1 MPDQKPT
8 LPKILPVY
16 PLRDQVLFPHEVVPL
31 QVPSNL
37 MPVIGEAIR
46 NESYI
51 VLSSYFSPG
60 SRNDFERLNKICTA
74 GRIKQIF
81 QMTGGDCKI
90 IFEGIQRV
98 RLESPVQV
106 KPYMISRILPI
117 SENLPLGPV
126 TEALVKSV
134 NAMLNILMLH
144 GKSFLT
150 DTMQLFKSADLGHL
164 ADVIASALDFEIIE
178 KQQFLEMLDPLERL
192 RAVHSIL
199 AVRIKKLQ
207 FQNIVAHSVSDAE
220 KEDVR
225 EREFKDK
232 MKEFQNELRDQAEKQ
247 PELEQLK
254 GRLVKTPMPDS
265 TRDVAEK
272 EFARLERLHPAS
284 PEYQVAYNYLD
295 YLCNLPWTE
304 ETEDDFSIVRA
315 EQVLDEDHY
324 NLKEIKERILE
335 FLAVRSLKPS
345 ASGSVLCFVGPP
357 GVGKTSLGKS
367 IARSL
372 GRHFIRVSLGG
383 VKDEAEIRGHRR
395 TYIGALPGRVIQ
407 ELFRVG
413 VKNPVFML
421 DEVDKIGQ
429 DFRGD
434 PSSALLEVLDPEQNS
449 TFTDHFLNVPF
460 DLSRIMFITTA
471 NTVQPIPAALK
482 DRMEII
488 QLAGYSDEEKC
499 EIASRHLIPK
509 QQEENGL
516 GDYAIGFEKGAIEK
530 ILSDYTREAGVRG
543 LERSIASVFRKIAKE
558 IARGGRGRELINSE
572 LVEEYLGPR
581 KFFPELAGREDQVGV
596 ATGLAWTEFGGE
608 LLFIE
613 TSLMEGKH
621 ELILTGNLGN
631 VLQESARAALSFIRA
646 HAAELKVDQDFFN
659 KNDIHLHVPSGAVP
673 KDGPSAG
680 VPIVTALI
688 SLLTGR
694 AIRRDVAMTGEFSLS
709 GKILPVG
716 GIKEKVLGAHRAG
729 VKTVILP
736 ADNQAN
742 LRDLEPALLKEMK
755 FVLARDIW
763 NVLNHALRQPI

>member
-1 MPDQKPT
+1 MSEQKPT
-8 LPKILPVY
+8 LPKALPVY
-16 PLRDQVLFPHEVVPL
+16 PLRDQVLFPHEVVPI

-46 NESYI
+46 NESLL
-51 VLSSYFSPG
+51 VLAGYFSPG
-60 SRNDFERLNKICTA
+60 GRNDFERLTKIGTA

-81 QMTGGDCKI
+81 QLTGGDCKI

-106 KPYMISRILPI
+106 QPYMISRIHPL
-117 SENLPLGPV
+117 SENLPNGPV
-126 TEALVKSV
+126 TEALINSV
-134 NAMLNILMLH
+134 NAMLKILMLH
-144 GKSFLT
+144 GKSFFT
-150 DTMQLFKSADLGHL
+150 DAMQLFKSTDVGQL
-164 ADVIASALDFEIIE
+164 ADMIASSLDFEAIE
-178 KQQFLEMLDPLERL
+178 KQQFLEILEPLERL

-199 AVRIKKLQ
+199 AARIKKLE
-207 FQNIVAHSVSDAE
+207 FQNIVSHGSGIGE
-220 KEDVR
+220 REELR
-225 EREFKDK
+225 EREFKAK
-232 MKEFQNELRDQAEKQ
+232 MKEFQNELKEQAEKQ

-265 TRDVAEK
+265 TKTIAEK
-272 EFARLERLHPAS
+272 EFSRLERLHPAS
-284 PEYQVAYNYLD
+284 PEYQVAFNYLD
-295 YLCNLPWTE
+295 YLCNLPWTD
-304 ETEDDFSIVRA
+304 ETEDDLSISRA

-324 NLKEIKERILE
+324 DLKDVKERILE

-345 ASGSVLCFVGPP
+345 APGSVLCFVGPP

-372 GRHFIRVSLGG
+372 GRKFIRVSLGG

-407 ELFRVG
+407 EIYRAG

-434 PSSALLEVLDPEQNS
+434 PSSALLEVLDPEQNYS
-449 TFTDHFLNVPF
+449 FTDHFLNVSF

-499 EIASRHLIPK
+499 EIAVRHLIPK

-516 GDYAIGFEKGAIEK
+516 GDYSIGFEKAAIQK
-530 ILSDYTREAGVRG
+530 ILCDYTREAGVRG
-543 LERSIASVFRKIAKE
+543 LERNIAAVFRKIAKE
-558 IARGGRGRELINSE
+558 IAKGGQGRDLVNGD
-572 LVEEYLGPR
+572 LVEKFLGAR
-581 KFFPELAGREDQVGV
+581 KFFPELAGKEDQVGV

-646 HAAELKVDQDFFN
+646 HAEELKVDSDFFGR
-659 KNDIHLHVPSGAVP
+659 NDIHIHVPSGAVP

-680 VPIVTALI
+680 VAIVTALI
-688 SLLTGR
+688 SRLTGR

-716 GIKEKVLGAHRAG
+716 GVKEKILAAHRAG

-736 ADNQAN
+736 EENQAQ
-742 LRDLEPALLKEMK
+742 LREINPRLLNEVE

-763 NVLNHALRQPI
+763 KVLSHALKQPI